1 MANWVFLN
9 ILENNKVKGC
19 FKYKGIVALLV
30 LVLVWYMCRRIQ
42 NCHNACQNKVMSDVP
57 KFLFAQLL
65 ETKTKNNLSLKEN
78 LRACASSKTSFLPG
92 VMWQQL
98 LGKLYH
104 HTSIPSSYHHTS
116 LPSYQRPSFHNIST
130 PSYHNHPTIPVYHHH
145 PIVPHTIILSSS
157 HHTSIQ
163 HTAF

>member
-104 HTSIPSSYHHTS
+104 HTSIPSYH
-116 LPSYQRPSFHNIST
+116 RPSFHNIST
-130 PSYHNHPTIPVYHHH
+130 PSYHNQLIIPPYQHTTIPSYQ
-145 PIVPHTIILSSS
+145 HTIILSSS

>member
-1 MANWVFLN
+1 MP
-9 ILENNKVKGC
+9 VKTKLC
-19 FKYKGIVALLV
+19 QMSPSFSLLSC
-30 LVLVWYMCRRIQ
+30 WKQ
-42 NCHNACQNKVMSDVP
+42 KQ
-57 KFLFAQLL
+57 
-65 ETKTKNNLSLKEN
+65 KNNLSLKEN

-130 PSYHNHPTIPVYHHH
+130 PSYHNHPTIPAYHHH
-145 PIVPHTIILSSS
+145 PIIPHTIILSSS
-157 HHTSIQ
+157 HHTSIPSG
-163 HTAF
+163 F

>member
-9 ILENNKVKGC
+9 ILENDKVKGC

-30 LVLVWYMCRRIQ
+30 LVWLQNIWYMCRRIQ

-104 HTSIPSSYHHTS
+104 HTSIPSSSHHTS
-116 LPSYQRPSFHNIST
+116 LPSYHRPSFHNIST
-130 PSYHNHPTIPVYHHH
+130 SSYHNHTIILSSYQ
-145 PIVPHTIILSSS
+145 HTIILSSS
-157 HHTSIQ
+157 HHTSIPSG
-163 HTAF
+163 F

>member
-1 MANWVFLN
+1 
-9 ILENNKVKGC
+9 
-19 FKYKGIVALLV
+19 
-30 LVLVWYMCRRIQ
+30 MCRRIQ

-104 HTSIPSSYHHTS
+104 HTSIPSSSHHTS
-116 LPSYQRPSFHNIST
+116 LPSYHRPSFHNIST
-130 PSYHNHPTIPVYHHH
+130 SSYHNHPTIPAYH
-145 PIVPHTIILSSS
+145 HTIIIPSYQNVIWFLGSWHCFMFSGIFLTLSLTLQHCHNSLPL
-157 HHTSIQ
+157 HGQSI
-163 HTAF
+163 TALTYIDFNF